1 MPEPSNLKLAE
12 RQAEALKHKP
22 AIREWFQSEAALEA
36 LKAGA
41 LEAQAHIK
49 RMREDTSFD
58 WCEPHRPIVR
68 F

>member
-12 RQAEALKHKP
+12 RQAEALKHEP
-22 AIREWFQSEAALEA
+22 AIRQWFQSEAALEA

-41 LEAQAHIK
+41 LEPQAHIK
-49 RMREDTSFD
+49 RMREDASLD
-58 WCEPHRPIVR
+58 QRELHRPIVR

>member
-1 MPEPSNLKLAE
+1 MPEPSNNKLGE
-12 RQAEALKHKP
+12 RQADALKHEP

-36 LKAGA
+36 LQAGA

-49 RMREDTSFD
+49 RMREEASFD
-58 WCEPHRPIVR
+58 WLELHRPIVR